1 MVPCQHPGQTE
12 GKAATAYT
20 HPVDSNTRGPLLKNI
35 PSLHREPRDS
45 RCSVCS
51 LRVRARLYNHQLG
64 SRAKPHVVCLLTYL
78 VVTMTDSAT
87 SLLLL
92 PRPPHPA
99 DRAALSAAYRPS
111 LTAVVSRLKK
121 SDHPQGA
128 VLIVAVA
135 APVLEGPFR
144 RSKSLHW
151 SEAQSL
157 LAGIYSILSVACAE
171 LQVNTVVDAG
181 RGSVDARV
189 VLVDQRGVHGPSHDD
204 FKPAIETNNTV
215 VVDLATFAS
224 AYHPWSHIFGVDTEA
239 GHQLLAKFLG
249 LCERVQNLRQD
260 QITTVQGGLTM
271 SIASAADPG
280 KTTPLYDVVCLGGT
294 FDHLHPGHKLLL
306 TAGALLLNVPP
317 DAPSKPCR
325 FVIGITGDE
334 LLKNKK
340 YAEYVQSWDDR
351 AKYVIEFLSS
361 ILALQLRGWKHG
373 QSLKLERTD
382 GGISALFRDDTISI
396 DCVVIQDAYGP
407 TITSEAMDAL
417 VVSGETRSGGA
428 AVNDKRKS
436 LGWHPMEVFEVD
448 VLDTED
454 LSDETS
460 QKNDFATKISSTAI
474 RRQKAESR
482 I

>member
-1 MVPCQHPGQTE
+1 
-12 GKAATAYT
+12 
-20 HPVDSNTRGPLLKNI
+20 
-35 PSLHREPRDS
+35 
-45 RCSVCS
+45 
-51 LRVRARLYNHQLG
+51 
-64 SRAKPHVVCLLTYL
+64 
-78 VVTMTDSAT
+78 MTDIASP

-92 PRPPHPA
+92 PPPPHPA
-99 DRAALSAAYRPS
+99 NRAALSAAYRPS
-111 LTAVVSRLKK
+111 LTSAVARLKQL
-121 SDHPQGA
+121 DHPRGA
-128 VLIVAVA
+128 VLIIAVA

-151 SEAQSL
+151 SDAQSL
-157 LAGIYSILSVACAE
+157 LAGIYSILSIVCAE
-171 LQVNTVVDAG
+171 LQVNAVVNAG

-189 VLVDQRGVHGPSHDD
+189 VLVDHRPVQSSGLDD

-215 VVDLATFAS
+215 VVDLTTFAS
-224 AYHPWSHIFGVDTEA
+224 AYHPWSHIFSVDTEA
-239 GHQLLAKFLG
+239 GHHLLTKFLG
-249 LCERVQNLRQD
+249 LLERIQVLRQD
-260 QITTVQGGLTM
+260 QIITAQGGLTLN
-271 SIASAADPG
+271 IASSGASGPPP
-280 KTTPLYDVVCLGGT
+280 TTSLYDVVCLGGT

-306 TAGALLLNVPP
+306 TAAALLLNVPP

-361 ILALQLRGWKHG
+361 ILALRLQGWKHG
-373 QSLKLERTD
+373 QTLKLERKD

-407 TITSEAMDAL
+407 TVTVEAMDAL

-428 AVNDKRKS
+428 AVNDKRRS
-436 LGWHPMEVFEVD
+436 LGWHAMEVFEVD
-448 VLDTED
+448 VLNTED
-454 LSDETS
+454 ISDEKA

-482 I
+482 M